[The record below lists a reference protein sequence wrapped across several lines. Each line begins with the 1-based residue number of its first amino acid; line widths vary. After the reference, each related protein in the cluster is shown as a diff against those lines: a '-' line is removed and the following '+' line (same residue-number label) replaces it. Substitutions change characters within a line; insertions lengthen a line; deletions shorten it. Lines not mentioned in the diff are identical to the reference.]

1 MATLIKSSFLLKAFM
16 SIAFLVVIVCVNI
29 STASSKL
36 EMNPNPS
43 PTMDTHYFEQI
54 KPNGDRLGKIDPP
67 PDITKIKIIP
77 FKDDRSCGSAA
88 LATILRYSFKVD
100 VNEMDVI
107 TGLLTYGD
115 RKSIVKRAA
124 FSFYDMKHFLE
135 AIGYTGTGYTI
146 NGQVSY
152 EQFNKDDFETI
163 RNTTIIPIK
172 INGYSHFTVYRA
184 FTDRYVYLGSPLYGN
199 ICLTFN
205 DFSKVIIKNSIFVI
219 SSR

>member
-29 STASSKL
+29 SSASSKL

-54 KPNGDRLGKIDPP
+54 KPNGDLLGKIDPP

-88 LATILRYSFKVD
+88 LATILRHSFKVD

-152 EQFNKDDFETI
+152 EQFNKDDFKTI
-163 RNTTIIPIK
+163 KNTTIIPIK
-172 INGYSHFTVYRA
+172 INGYSHFAIYRA
-184 FTDRYVYLGSPLYGN
+184 FDDRYVYLGSPLYGN
-199 ICLTFN
+199 ICVTFN
-205 DFSKVIIKNSIFVI
+205 DLSKVIIKKSIFVI
-219 SSR
+219 SNR

>member
-29 STASSKL
+29 SSASSKL

-54 KPNGDRLGKIDPP
+54 KPNGDQLGKINPP

-88 LATILRYSFKVD
+88 LATILKYSFNID

-107 TGLLTYGD
+107 TGLITYGD
-115 RKSIVKRAA
+115 RKSITNRAA
-124 FSFYDMKHFLE
+124 FSFYDMKHFL
-135 AIGYTGTGYTI
+135 ATIGYTGTGYRIDGQISSKQFI
-146 NGQVSY
+146 N
-152 EQFNKDDFETI
+152 DDFDNI
-163 RNTTIIPIK
+163 RNTTIIPIE
-172 INGYSHFTVYRA
+172 IRGYSHFTVYRA
-184 FTDRYVYLGSPLYGN
+184 FD
-199 ICLTFN
+199 
-205 DFSKVIIKNSIFVI
+205 DQ
-219 SSR
+219 

>member
-16 SIAFLVVIVCVNI
+16 SIVFLVVIVCVNI
-29 STASSKL
+29 SSASSKL

-54 KPNGDRLGKIDPP
+54 KPNGDLLGKIDPP

-88 LATILRYSFKVD
+88 LATILRHSFKVD

-124 FSFYDMKHFLE
+124 FSFYDMKHFLG

-152 EQFNKDDFETI
+152 EQFNKDDFKTI

-184 FTDRYVYLGSPLYGN
+184 FNDRYVYLGSPLYGN

-205 DFSKVIIKNSIFVI
+205 DFSKVIIKKSIFVI
-219 SSR
+219 SNR